1 MYISGIIDGSSSMC
15 PLLSYYLMQV
25 EYVEF
30 ERHGAGGASMSSH
43 YFDLLVK
50 LKNDQEH
57 LFRNIQR
64 NEYHNLFNFV
74 RYMFL
79 IDLIISV

>member
-30 ERHGAGGASMSSH
+30 ERHGAGGASMS

-57 LFRNIQR
+57 LFRNIRR

-74 RYMFL
+74 RYMPFRN
-79 IDLIISV
+79 